1 MSGPKV
7 VRIVTREELIDI
19 CAGHLARVDAAL
31 ERWIRIGKRNDCI
44 DEAAIA
50 EARKRRDVL
59 AGLIGAD
66 RFMDLQK
73 QAPVEEDFLR
83 RDLELRLDG
92 IAAQHAAARSR
103 ERREREA
110 ASAILAA
117 LGKAGASIDP
127 QLEADLKRG
136 DAQATSRALMMLGGK
151 VETSIDALLASKL
164 RGSEAV
170 PTLADWKRGIP
181 EHSDPAIERVELR
194 IAQIGQISEVPHEDD
209 WRARLVEATNA
220 PADLRNLILD
230 SLEVETGRA
239 LTAARRRAE
248 VLRVLEAILAEAD
261 AAGFDTATWRTD
273 FDTIK
278 VEVLEARS
286 SAASAA
292 IEAHRVTGAANARRN
307 ALLEALGG
315 LGYEVTE
322 GMATAWASEGR
333 LVLRSAARP
342 DYGVEVS
349 GAERIQM
356 RPVAFDAGAVGP
368 DPARDID
375 AETIWCG
382 DVTRLQQNLARH
394 GDALKI
400 EKALPVGAVPLKR
413 VATAGTAQ
421 NPGIKAPV
429 RQERTLR

>member
-1 MSGPKV
+1 MQLGDI
-7 VRIVTREELIDI
+7 VRGAGDEGGGREL
-19 CAGHLARVDAAL
+19 
-31 ERWIRIGKRNDCI
+31 
-44 DEAAIA
+44 
-50 EARKRRDVL
+50 
-59 AGLIGAD
+59 
-66 RFMDLQK
+66 
-73 QAPVEEDFLR
+73 
-83 RDLELRLDG
+83 
-92 IAAQHAAARSR
+92 
-103 ERREREA
+103 
-110 ASAILAA
+110 
-117 LGKAGASIDP
+117 
-127 QLEADLKRG
+127 
-136 DAQATSRALMMLGGK
+136 
-151 VETSIDALLASKL
+151 
-164 RGSEAV
+164 
-170 PTLADWKRGIP
+170 
-181 EHSDPAIERVELR
+181 VELDAGEAFDFAKE
-194 IAQIGQISEVPHEDD
+194 IVAQI
-209 WRARLVEATNA
+209 
-220 PADLRNLILD
+220 
-230 SLEVETGRA
+230 
-239 LTAARRRAE
+239 
-248 VLRVLEAILAEAD
+248 
-261 AAGFDTATWRTD
+261 
-273 FDTIK
+273 
-278 VEVLEARS
+278 
-286 SAASAA
+286 
-292 IEAHRVTGAANARRN
+292 AANARRN